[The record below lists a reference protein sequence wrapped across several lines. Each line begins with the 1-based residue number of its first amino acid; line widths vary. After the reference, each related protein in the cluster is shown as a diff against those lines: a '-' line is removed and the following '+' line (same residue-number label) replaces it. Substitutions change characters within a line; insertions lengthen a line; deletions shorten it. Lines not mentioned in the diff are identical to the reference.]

1 MALIKCPECGKE
13 ISDKA
18 TACPNC
24 GYPVEP
30 NKQNETFNNDLTIPK
45 KVKKKEG
52 CLKPIL
58 IFFIICIGI
67 SAVIALQAPKKVSSP
82 QSEPSTETTPET
94 DDTKQAAKLTDEQ
107 IWEYVLPVI
116 NANNN
121 LMKIVG
127 NESAT
132 KLDIYNAAK
141 DFKEFCRQTWSNP
154 PEVSGNGA
162 KEYLD
167 SCRDYISLEQTMA
180 DSLLKYIDSGKT
192 SDLSKAQENIQTCV
206 QAISV
211 VSANKGTFLSINGFT
226 SEEIQ
231 EIINNSGIEE

>member
-24 GYPVEP
+24 GCPIAP
-30 NKQNETFNNDLTIPK
+30 NKQNESLNIDLNPPQ
-45 KVKKKEG
+45 KVKKKGG
-52 CLKPIL
+52 CLKASL

-67 SAVIALQAPKKVSSP
+67 SAVIALQIPKSTSSS
-82 QSEPSTETTPET
+82 QSKPSTETTQATE
-94 DDTKQAAKLTDEQ
+94 DIKQAAQLTDEQ
-107 IWEYVLPVI
+107 IWGYVLPVI
-116 NANNN
+116 NANNQ
-121 LMKIVG
+121 LMKIVE

-132 KLDIYNAAK
+132 SLDIYNAAK
-141 DFKEFCRQTWSNP
+141 EFKEFCRQTWSNP
-154 PEVSGNGA
+154 PEVSGDGA

-167 SCRDYISLEQTMA
+167 SCRDYILLEQTMA

-206 QAISV
+206 QAISI
-211 VSANKGTFLSINGFT
+211 VSANKATFLSINGFT

-231 EIINNSGIEE
+231 EISNNLGIEE

>member
-24 GYPVEP
+24 GCPVIP
-30 NKQNETFNNDLTIPK
+30 SKRNESINTDFATPK
-45 KVKKKEG
+45 KDKKKGG

-58 IFFIICIGI
+58 IFFVICIGI
-67 SAVIALQAPKKVSSP
+67 SAIKAFQTTENKPSS
-82 QSEPSTETTPET
+82 QSEPPTEATQIPE
-94 DDTKQAAKLTDEQ
+94 DTKQAAKLTDEQ
-107 IWEYVLPVI
+107 IWGYVLPVI
-116 NANNN
+116 NANNQ
-121 LMKIVG
+121 LMEIVG

-132 KLDIYNAAK
+132 SLDIYNAAK
-141 DFKEFCRQTWSNP
+141 EFKEFCQQTWSNP

-167 SCRDYISLEQTMA
+167 SCRDYILLEQTMA

-192 SDLSKAQENIQTCV
+192 SDLSKAQENMQTCV
-206 QAISV
+206 QSISV

-226 SEEIQ
+226 LEEIQ
-231 EIINNSGIEE
+231 EISNNLGIEE